1 MGRAVTASLVAS
13 LAFLAGCAEDEPSGT
28 TAPARTEMLI
38 EGAPAPVQLLPD
50 STDCGAADLPPA
62 LGPPRK
68 VPGELRCL
76 RQARRAGAAAR
87 VKATQYT
94 IEGDPIVSY
103 IWTRPATDDLV
114 WVTDT
119 TADRFG
125 PREWTAQVCAGIGAR
140 GFPVACSKGIEV
152 DDRTPV
158 AVIERS
164 RLRNCGQFG
173 VADPRGRNE
182 SVRKC
187 VDAAISRS
195 GDVEYRHVEPSEEHP
210 RERIVRLLPGRI
222 EVFEDS
228 GGYSP
233 ADHRWSYTTCKS
245 IDGES
250 LEPRGCEA
258 VKRFDDLG
266 P

>member
-1 MGRAVTASLVAS
+1 M
-13 LAFLAGCAEDEPSGT
+13 
-28 TAPARTEMLI
+28 
-38 EGAPAPVQLLPD
+38 
-50 STDCGAADLPPA
+50 

-68 VPGELRCL
+68 VPSELRCL

-114 WVTDT
+114 RVTDT

-125 PREWTAQVCAGIGAR
+125 PRRWSARVCAGIGAR
-140 GFPVACSKGIEV
+140 GFPGACSKGIEI

-164 RLRNCGQFG
+164 WLRTCGQLSLT
-173 VADPRGRNE
+173 AARGRNE

-187 VDAAISRS
+187 ISAAISRS
-195 GDVEYRHVEPSEEHP
+195 GDVEYRYVEASEEHP
-210 RERIVRLLPGRI
+210 RERIIRLLSGRV

-228 GGYSP
+228 GGYSL
-233 ADHRWSYTTCKS
+233 ADHRWSYTTCMS
-245 IDGES
+245 IDEES
-250 LEPRGCEA
+250 LEPRGCKA
-258 VKRFDDLG
+258 VKRFSDLG